1 MISPDVRAEVTA
13 RLREHQ
19 AAQMPD
25 GLDAPG
31 KLNGTMDAVSIGLI
45 NHLSGIPVPL
55 APARGGVDI
64 SLETNSATVY
74 DSSK

>member
-1 MISPDVRAEVTA
+1 MISADVRAEVTA

-19 AAQMPD
+19 EALRPD

-31 KLNGTMDAVSIGLI
+31 NSNGTMDGVSIGLI
-45 NHLSGIPVPL
+45 NHLSGITVPL

-64 SLETNSATVY
+64 GHGVMSANIY